1 MLSRV
6 GDKLKKIHYN
16 VIFLQKI
23 TILPRFIIN
32 TTMKKILLALAF
44 AGLLLA
50 SCNKDKGP
58 VEGPALKPEEQKT
71 KIEETAQHLME
82 TVNAQEF
89 QDLAKTV
96 GTFIDRFYLD
106 YDEDGF
112 ADVQETFEK
121 MFEEIYYQK
130 ENGSVL
136 EVYYN
141 YMLANLQGKVTLG
154 KDKATFSEY
163 NGTMIEWTDEQND
176 TWTAELKQVG
186 NVREFALNPVEIT
199 KAEPESVKVFIKI
212 GIPEKLTV
220 KAAVNG
226 ENIATITLT
235 FDVDIDTDDVNIS
248 SDGVVEIKKG
258 AVKVTAEVAV
268 DDLTLK
274 VSPIAVDKKIAGTDQ
289 STMSLEFNAALY
301 MGEQLVLGANLSAE
315 ATADAED
322 VLQDIVDVNV
332 LLDVMGEVQVEGDLP
347 SYKGAIDFLQNE
359 GPKGDSKEEWERACN
374 GLNDLFDLVV
384 RYDNTTNVQASLE
397 FEAMEYTYEDAVR
410 YRASPVIV
418 FNDGSRF
425 GLEEIYTED
434 DMERVDGLMEDIQYW
449 VNSFYALVSTY
460 FEN

>member
-1 MLSRV
+1 MKR
-6 GDKLKKIHYN
+6 
-16 VIFLQKI
+16 
-23 TILPRFIIN
+23 ILI
-32 TTMKKILLALAF
+32 ALAF
-44 AGLLLA
+44 AGLFLA
-50 SCNKDKGP
+50 SCNKENGP

-96 GTFIDRFYLD
+96 GTFADRFYLD

-112 ADVQETFEK
+112 ADVQEELEK

-136 EVYYN
+136 EIYYN

-199 KAEPESVKVFIKI
+199 KAEPESAKVFIKI

-226 ENIATITLT
+226 KNIAVITLT

-274 VSPIAVDKKIAGTDQ
+274 VSPIAIDKKIAGTDQ
-289 STMSLEFNAALY
+289 STFSLEFNAALY

-347 SYKGAIDFLQNE
+347 SYKGAIDYIRNE
-359 GPKGDSKEEWERACN
+359 SPKGDSKEEWERACN

-397 FEAMEYTYEDAVR
+397 FEAMEFTYEDAVR
-410 YRASPVIV
+410 YRVSPVIV

-434 DMERVDGLMEDIQYW
+434 DMDRVDSLMEDIEYW

-460 FEN
+460 FGN

>member
-1 MLSRV
+1 MKR
-6 GDKLKKIHYN
+6 
-16 VIFLQKI
+16 
-23 TILPRFIIN
+23 ILF
-32 TTMKKILLALAF
+32 ALAF

-96 GTFIDRFYLD
+96 GTFIDRFYID

-112 ADVQETFEK
+112 ADVQKAFEK
-121 MFEEIYYQK
+121 MYEETNYLK

-141 YMLANLQGKVTLG
+141 YMLANFQGKVTLG

-186 NVREFALNPVEIT
+186 TVSEFALNPVEIPMDT
-199 KAEPESVKVFIKI
+199 KRTEPESAKVFIKI

-226 ENIATITLT
+226 KNIAAITLT

-248 SDGVVEIKKG
+248 SDGVVMIKKG

-289 STMSLEFNAALY
+289 STISLEFNVALY

-315 ATADAED
+315 GIADAED

-347 SYKGAIDFLQNE
+347 SYKGAIDFIRNE
-359 GPKGDSKEEWERACN
+359 APKGDSKEEWERACN

-397 FEAMEYTYEDAVR
+397 FEAMEFTYEDAVR
-410 YRASPVIV
+410 YRVSPVIV

-434 DMERVDGLMEDIQYW
+434 DMDRVDSLMEDIQYW

>member
-1 MLSRV
+1 M
-6 GDKLKKIHYN
+6 GINFLKNTAMSFFFK
-16 VIFLQKI
+16 KI
-23 TILPRFIIN
+23 TILARFLTN
-32 TTMKKILLALAF
+32 TTMKRILFALAF

-96 GTFIDRFYLD
+96 GTFIDRFYID

-112 ADVQETFEK
+112 ADVQKAFEK
-121 MFEEIYYQK
+121 MYEETNYLK

-141 YMLANLQGKVTLG
+141 YMLANFQGKVTLG

-186 NVREFALNPVEIT
+186 TVSEFALNPVEIPMDT
-199 KAEPESVKVFIKI
+199 KRAEPESAKVFIKI

-226 ENIATITLT
+226 KNIAAITLT

-248 SDGVVEIKKG
+248 SDGVVMIKKG

-289 STMSLEFNAALY
+289 STISLEFNAALY

-315 ATADAED
+315 AIADAED

-347 SYKGAIDFLQNE
+347 SYKGAIDFIRNE
-359 GPKGDSKEEWERACN
+359 APKGDSKEDWERACN

-397 FEAMEYTYEDAVR
+397 FEAMEFTYEDAVR
-410 YRASPVIV
+410 YRVSPVIV

-434 DMERVDGLMEDIQYW
+434 DMNRVDSLMEDIQYW

>member
-1 MLSRV
+1 
-6 GDKLKKIHYN
+6 
-16 VIFLQKI
+16 
-23 TILPRFIIN
+23 
-32 TTMKKILLALAF
+32 
-44 AGLLLA
+44 
-50 SCNKDKGP
+50 
-58 VEGPALKPEEQKT
+58 
-71 KIEETAQHLME
+71 
-82 TVNAQEF
+82 
-89 QDLAKTV
+89 
-96 GTFIDRFYLD
+96 
-106 YDEDGF
+106 
-112 ADVQETFEK
+112 
-121 MFEEIYYQK
+121 
-130 ENGSVL
+130 
-136 EVYYN
+136 
-141 YMLANLQGKVTLG
+141 
-154 KDKATFSEY
+154 
-163 NGTMIEWTDEQND
+163 
-176 TWTAELKQVG
+176 
-186 NVREFALNPVEIT
+186 
-199 KAEPESVKVFIKI
+199 VFIKI

-226 ENIATITLT
+226 KNIAAITLT

-289 STMSLEFNAALY
+289 STISLEFNVALY

-315 ATADAED
+315 GIADAED

-347 SYKGAIDFLQNE
+347 SYKGAIDFIRNE
-359 GPKGDSKEEWERACN
+359 APKGDSKEEWERACN

-397 FEAMEYTYEDAVR
+397 FEAMEFTYEDAVR
-410 YRASPVIV
+410 YRVSPVIV

-434 DMERVDGLMEDIQYW
+434 DMDRVDSLMEDIQYW

>member
-1 MLSRV
+1 MKR
-6 GDKLKKIHYN
+6 
-16 VIFLQKI
+16 
-23 TILPRFIIN
+23 ILF
-32 TTMKKILLALAF
+32 ALAF

-96 GTFIDRFYLD
+96 GTFIDRFYID

-112 ADVQETFEK
+112 ADVQKAFEK
-121 MFEEIYYQK
+121 MYEEINYLK

-141 YMLANLQGKVTLG
+141 YMLANFQGKVTLG

-186 NVREFALNPVEIT
+186 TVSEFALNPVEIPMDT
-199 KAEPESVKVFIKI
+199 KRAEPESAKVFIKI

-226 ENIATITLT
+226 KNIAAITLT

-248 SDGVVEIKKG
+248 SDGVVMIKKG

-289 STMSLEFNAALY
+289 STISLEFNAALY

-315 ATADAED
+315 AIADAED

-347 SYKGAIDFLQNE
+347 SYKGAIDFIRNE
-359 GPKGDSKEEWERACN
+359 APKGDSKEEWERACN

-397 FEAMEYTYEDAVR
+397 FEAMEFTYEDAVR
-410 YRASPVIV
+410 YRVSPVIV

-434 DMERVDGLMEDIQYW
+434 DMNRVDSLMEDIQYW

>member
-1 MLSRV
+1 MKR
-6 GDKLKKIHYN
+6 
-16 VIFLQKI
+16 
-23 TILPRFIIN
+23 ILF
-32 TTMKKILLALAF
+32 ALAF

-96 GTFIDRFYLD
+96 GTFIDRFYID

-112 ADVQETFEK
+112 ADVQKAFEK
-121 MFEEIYYQK
+121 MYEETNYLK

-141 YMLANLQGKVTLG
+141 YMLANFQGKVTLG

-186 NVREFALNPVEIT
+186 TVSEFALNPVEIPMDT
-199 KAEPESVKVFIKI
+199 KRAEPESAKVFIKI

-226 ENIATITLT
+226 KNIAAITLT

-248 SDGVVEIKKG
+248 SDGVVMIKKG

-289 STMSLEFNAALY
+289 STISLEFNAALY

-315 ATADAED
+315 AIADAED

-347 SYKGAIDFLQNE
+347 SYKGAIDFIRNE
-359 GPKGDSKEEWERACN
+359 APKGDSKEDWERACN

-397 FEAMEYTYEDAVR
+397 FEAMEFTYEDAVR
-410 YRASPVIV
+410 YRVSPVIV

-434 DMERVDGLMEDIQYW
+434 DMNRVDSLMEDIQYW

>member
-1 MLSRV
+1 MKR
-6 GDKLKKIHYN
+6 
-16 VIFLQKI
+16 
-23 TILPRFIIN
+23 ILF
-32 TTMKKILLALAF
+32 ALAF

-96 GTFIDRFYLD
+96 GTFIDRFYID

-112 ADVQETFEK
+112 ADVQKAFEK
-121 MFEEIYYQK
+121 MYEETNYLK

-141 YMLANLQGKVTLG
+141 YMLANFQGKVTLG

-186 NVREFALNPVEIT
+186 TVSEFALNPVEIPMDT
-199 KAEPESVKVFIKI
+199 KRAEPESAKVFIKI

-226 ENIATITLT
+226 KNIAAITLT

-248 SDGVVEIKKG
+248 SDGVVMIKKG

-289 STMSLEFNAALY
+289 STISLEFNVALY

-315 ATADAED
+315 GIADAED

-347 SYKGAIDFLQNE
+347 SYKGAIDFIRNE
-359 GPKGDSKEEWERACN
+359 APKGDSKEEWERACN

-397 FEAMEYTYEDAVR
+397 FEAMEFTYEDAVR
-410 YRASPVIV
+410 YRVSPVIV

-434 DMERVDGLMEDIQYW
+434 DMDRVDSLMEDIQYW